1 MTGTIEQIDE
11 IIDRFAK
18 QGIIP
23 SEDDLVTH
31 VVVTYKPV
39 FYNVDF
45 KDSRNIKFIKKED
58 ERMTD
63 DFLTERSKGF
73 TVNTY
78 NDVPLIADTNFRD
91 LNNRVLRRQAIWAVR
106 HPNKKMPTT
115 MAWAREWTL
124 SWLVQQK
131 IEFTPIVEN
140 PDPTQLER
148 LGVPTEGLKKAI
160 MDAVEGME

>member
-1 MTGTIEQIDE
+1 
-11 IIDRFAK
+11 
-18 QGIIP
+18 
-23 SEDDLVTH
+23 
-31 VVVTYKPV
+31 
-39 FYNVDF
+39 
-45 KDSRNIKFIKKED
+45 
-58 ERMTD
+58 MTD

-78 NDVPLIADTNFRD
+78 IDVPLIADTNFRD

-115 MAWAREWTL
+115 MTWARDWTL

-140 PDPTQLER
+140 PDPTQLEVFKR
-148 LGVPTEGLKKAI
+148 PIPNLKAAI
-160 MDAVEGME
+160 MEWAEKEDE